1 MQLHGL
7 WHHITMIMNDKFARI
22 RKEAG
27 VMLSVLLSQ
36 HFCGGNE
43 ENFSQDIL
51 PLGKSVNPRSPIQFL
66 IPEGSDI

>member
-1 MQLHGL
+1 M
-7 WHHITMIMNDKFARI
+7 
-22 RKEAG
+22 RKEAI

-43 ENFSQDIL
+43 ENFSQDNL
-51 PLGKSVNPRSPIQFL
+51 ALGKNLNPRFPIQFL